1 MAIEVKI
8 SLFEDLINLLKEIEH
23 WNKTK
28 KLKKLRKSYARIYVL
43 MNELQDSNKNFLGWL
58 KHSDDFNSK
67 YYFLQALRVVP
78 TIEQLTKQILTVVYS
93 SFSSNSI
100 AHFLSYENKE
110 VYDAF
115 TKFTGIKYQRI
126 EFWKRLADEITY
138 QTNQVVKLFA
148 TGDYKD
154 TEPLIINIIQFKD
167 ETSDDMRFNRRP
179 IVEYKECIVDE
190 EFIKEQIKIT
200 ENTINALDKLIADY
214 KLFLRDRVDIEDFF

>member
-1 MAIEVKI
+1 
-8 SLFEDLINLLKEIEH
+8 
-23 WNKTK
+23 
-28 KLKKLRKSYARIYVL
+28 

-126 EFWKRLADEITY
+126 EFWKRIADEITY

-167 ETSDDMRFNRRP
+167 ETSDDMRFYRRP

-214 KLFLRDRVDIEDFF
+214 KLFLKDRVDIEDFF

>member
-1 MAIEVKI
+1 M
-8 SLFEDLINLLKEIEH
+8 
-23 WNKTK
+23 
-28 KLKKLRKSYARIYVL
+28 
-43 MNELQDSNKNFLGWL
+43 
-58 KHSDDFNSK
+58 
-67 YYFLQALRVVP
+67 
-78 TIEQLTKQILTVVYS
+78 
-93 SFSSNSI
+93 
-100 AHFLSYENKE
+100 
-110 VYDAF
+110 YDAF

-138 QTNQVVKLFA
+138 QTNQVVKLFD

-167 ETSDDMRFNRRP
+167 ETDDMRFYRRP
-179 IVEYKECIVDE
+179 VVEYKECIVNE